1 MSEVRIK
8 ATKPLP
14 GPLPDGERVLWQR
27 SPHWR
32 ALAKRPFQLD
42 KLAVYF
48 GLIVGWVALSAW
60 MDHRDLGAVARSLSW
75 ALPPSLGVLGLV
87 LLTAWL
93 YARTTVY
100 TITNRRVVIQTGL
113 ALDTAVNLPF
123 KTVDRADIKTFR
135 DGTGDIELAMGGPR
149 LLYSM
154 IWPHVRFLRLNRPV
168 PVLRALEEPELA
180 AEVLSSALAADQPA
194 AKAEDAQDAAVDEPI
209 DRGIGRTAA
218 S

>member
-1 MSEVRIK
+1 LSEATIK
-8 ATKPLP
+8 KTKALP
-14 GPLPDGERVLWQR
+14 GPLPEGEHVLWQR

-42 KLAVYF
+42 KLAIYF
-48 GLIVGWVALSAW
+48 ALIVGWVAVSAFLDSGE
-60 MDHRDLGAVARSLSW
+60 MSAVARSLTW
-75 ALPPSLGVLGLV
+75 ALPPALGVLGLV

-100 TITNRRVVIQTGL
+100 TITNRRIVIQTGL

-123 KTVDRADIKTFR
+123 TTVNSADIKTFR
-135 DGTGDIELAMGGPR
+135 DGTGDIEITMGGPR

-154 IWPHVRFLRLNRPV
+154 IWPHVRFLRLNRPA
-168 PVLRALEEPELA
+168 PVLRALESPDHVA
-180 AEVLSSALAADQPA
+180 DVLSKALAADQPA
-194 AKAEDAQDAAVDEPI
+194 ERVRAPI
-209 DRGIGRTAA
+209 DEGIDPGIGRTAT

>member
-8 ATKPLP
+8 STKPLP

-27 SPHWR
+27 SPHWW
-32 ALAKRPFQLD
+32 ALAKRPFQFD
-42 KLAVYF
+42 KLAIYF
-48 GLIVGWVALSAW
+48 CLILGWVAVSAW
-60 MDHRDLGAVARSLSW
+60 LDYREIGAIAR
-75 ALPPSLGVLGLV
+75 ALIWTVPPSLGVLGLV

-123 KTVDRADIKTFR
+123 TTVDQADIKTFK
-135 DGTGDIELAMGGPR
+135 DGTGDIELSMGGPR

-154 IWPHVRFLRLNRPV
+154 IWPHVRFWRLNRPV
-168 PVLRALEEPELA
+168 PVLRALEEPDLA
-180 AEVLSSALAADQPA
+180 AKVLSAALAADQPA
-194 AKAEDAQDAAVDEPI
+194 AEAPRTFDNATDPVM
-209 DRGIGRTAA
+209 GRTAA